1 MDITS
6 RPGKIGNAAF
16 PSRMAVCRVRSEPLK
31 STLNRPSWSRQRLPG
46 SNVQGG
52 AGVSLTQHSAVKGVR
67 EGRRL
72 ASAIECQAQNGA
84 IELKQPRHDPAS
96 V

>member
-1 MDITS
+1 MT
-6 RPGKIGNAAF
+6 AF
-16 PSRMAVCRVRSEPLK
+16 KASPSQAGRAKSGMPPFHPEWLFAV
-31 STLNRPSWSRQRLPG
+31 NRPSWSRQRLPG

-52 AGVSLTQHSAVKGVR
+52 SGVSLTQHSAVKGVR

-72 ASAIECQAQNGA
+72 ASAVECQAQNGA